1 MSCLGSSPVQE
12 PYGPILKDS
21 FRGKSPG
28 PSANR
33 LRPGQHNGIAGKPP
47 GYSQTTSTTPV
58 QQRAEP
64 TPSHPPF
71 VRAMT
76 LDEST
81 LRAVST
87 RMPSQL
93 DRDRNQDHGL
103 KSRRSLEYQ
112 RSPHYGK
119 CRPCRVRHSTTKP
132 RLLSPS
138 LRNSQGGHRQQRL
151 R

>member
-1 MSCLGSSPVQE
+1 MSCLGSSPAQE
-12 PYGPILKDS
+12 PSGPISKDS

-28 PSANR
+28 PSASR
-33 LRPGQHNGIAGKPP
+33 LRPGQDNGIAGKPQ

-58 QQRAEP
+58 RQRAEP

-93 DRDRNQDHGL
+93 GRDRNPDHGL

-112 RSPHYGK
+112 KSPHYGK
-119 CRPCRVRHSTTKP
+119 CRPCHVRHSTTKP
-132 RLLSPS
+132 RLLSPPH
-138 LRNSQGGHRQQRL
+138 RNPQGGHHQQNL
-151 R
+151 H